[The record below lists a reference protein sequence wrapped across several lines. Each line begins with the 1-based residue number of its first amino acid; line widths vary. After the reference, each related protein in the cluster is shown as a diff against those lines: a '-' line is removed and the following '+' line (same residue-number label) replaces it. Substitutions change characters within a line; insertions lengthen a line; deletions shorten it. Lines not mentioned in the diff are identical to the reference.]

1 MRQPAKRQRNTR
13 ITEQEPAQA
22 RAFTCTSGTDEKAL
36 EGTGKQQR
44 KQAESK
50 HGLLYCLDIEA
61 SSSRV

>member
-36 EGTGKQQR
+36 ESTKAS
-44 KQAESK
+44 KEAESK
-50 HGLLYCLDIEA
+50 HACYTA
-61 SSSRV
+61 